1 MYPEEILKE
10 LEGLDVELT
19 PEEFL
24 RNVEI
29 EGLDEATL
37 EAIKPIIPPMI
48 SAASMLTRRKML
60 SQARQVVQKIQLPK
74 ERGIWFHGKLI
85 SSAASTDFFS
95 SKSSSD
101 RFNFK
106 VDGIQPEKDV
116 QIIGISA
123 FFEPLAI
130 PYTDY
135 TSIISNMIK
144 ADVSLKVGDEE
155 KLKVPLSYIL
165 DHDPAPMFDGNTSAT
180 NILFLRNSKLEKG
193 VFKVDNIIFPAK
205 RTLQVTV
212 DFKASFTNNTY
223 WLFFA
228 VEYLK

>member
-1 MYPEEILKE
+1 MYEEILKE

-24 RNVEI
+24 RYVEI

-37 EAIKPIIPPMI
+37 EAIKPIIP
-48 SAASMLTRRKML
+48 AVATVTRNKML
-60 SQARQVVQKIQLPK
+60 SQAKQAVQKIQPK
-74 ERGIWFHGKLI
+74 EKGLWFHGKLI
-85 SSAASTDFFS
+85 NSAASTDFFS

-116 QIIGISA
+116 QIVGISA

-135 TSIISNMIK
+135 NNIISNMIK

-165 DHDPAPMFDGNTSAT
+165 DHNPAPMFDGNTSAT

-205 RTLQVTV
+205 KTLQVTV
-212 DFKASFTNNTY
+212 DFKASFTNSTY

-228 VEYLK
+228 IEYLK

>member
-37 EAIKPIIPPMI
+37 EAIKPIIPAVAMV
-48 SAASMLTRRKML
+48 TRRKML

-205 RTLQVTV
+205 KTLQVTV

>member
-24 RNVEI
+24 RYVEI

-37 EAIKPIIPPMI
+37 EAIKPIIPAVAMV
-48 SAASMLTRRKML
+48 TRRKML
-60 SQARQVVQKIQLPK
+60 SQARQAMQKIQPK
-74 ERGIWFHGKLI
+74 EKGLWFHGKLI
-85 SSAASTDFFS
+85 GSAASTDFFS

-116 QIIGISA
+116 QIVGISA

-135 TSIISNMIK
+135 NSIISNMIK
-144 ADVSLKVGDEE
+144 ADVSLMVGDEE
-155 KLKVPLSYIL
+155 KLRVPLSYIL
-165 DHDPAPMFDGNTSAT
+165 DHNPAPMFDGNTSAT
-180 NILFLRNSKLEKG
+180 NILFMRNSKLEKG

-205 RTLQVTV
+205 KTLQVTV
-212 DFKASFTNNTY
+212 DFRASFTNSTY